1 MPRTDLLPRPLLI
14 LTAGLCLLFAA
25 VLGSPRAAAAEDDPP
40 AQEAGRKNAIQGLKA
55 KVRKASRS
63 PYAMKKK
70 AEVLKHLEALSALG
84 GSEAGRAAME
94 AVAHP
99 DEEVRA
105 AAFDLIEREHHK
117 SFTKPLAAMLEDKLF
132 RRDYDARRRIAH
144 ALAVVADP
152 PAMEPLSTMIRF
164 DEDPK
169 VVAEAAD
176 ALAGYPTAPLQYR
189 RPAVKQLIDLYASTW
204 NLKES
209 VKTDHKDKLM
219 KQEAED
225 RYKVYGK
232 SLRFAL
238 QALTGQQLTRA
249 REWRDW
255 WNENKKKSSW
265 KPGKDS

>member
-1 MPRTDLLPRPLLI
+1 MTQTDVPLRPLPLV
-14 LTAGLCLLFAA
+14 AAACLLLA
-25 VLGSPRAAAAEDDPP
+25 VLLGPVGPALAKEDDP
-40 AQEAGRKNAIQGLKA
+40 AQEAGRKNAILGLKG

-70 AEVLKHLEALSALG
+70 PEVLKHLEALAALG
-84 GSEAGRAAME
+84 GPEAGRAAME
-94 AVAHP
+94 AIAHP
-99 DEEVRA
+99 DEEVRT
-105 AAFDLIEREHHK
+105 AAFDLIEREHDK
-117 SFTKPLAAMLEDKLF
+117 SFTKPLALLLEDKLF
-132 RRDYDARRRIAH
+132 RRDYDARRRVAH

-152 PAMEPLSTMIRF
+152 PAMEPLASLIRF

-169 VVAEAAD
+169 VVAEAAE
-176 ALAGYPTAPLQYR
+176 ALGGYPTAPLQYR

-209 VKTDHKDKLM
+209 VRTDHQDKLM
-219 KQEAED
+219 KQEAEA

-238 QALTGQQLTRA
+238 QALTGQQLTRP
-249 REWRDW
+249 REWREW
-255 WNENKKKSSW
+255 WNDNKKKSSW